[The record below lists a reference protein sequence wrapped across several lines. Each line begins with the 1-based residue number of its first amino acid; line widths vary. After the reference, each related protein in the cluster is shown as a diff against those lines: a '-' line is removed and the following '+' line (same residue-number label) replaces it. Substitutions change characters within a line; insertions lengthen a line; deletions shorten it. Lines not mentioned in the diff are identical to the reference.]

1 MLVQLYRYRYVS
13 TPRQRQQTK
22 WALFGVAI
30 AVAGNIGPRLLY
42 AFVLHPLSR
51 GRSLAF
57 ALEVSLIMGAM
68 LAIPLT
74 LGIALLRDRLWDID
88 VIINRTLVYSTLTF
102 ILSLVYASLVMS
114 LQALVHV
121 LTGQVAENPLVA
133 N

>member
-1 MLVQLYRYRYVS
+1 
-13 TPRQRQQTK
+13 
-22 WALFGVAI
+22 
-30 AVAGNIGPRLLY
+30 
-42 AFVLHPLSR
+42 
-51 GRSLAF
+51 
-57 ALEVSLIMGAM
+57 MGAM